1 MKIIISASKTMD
13 IAPIEYNID
22 VKSELLNK
30 NLTFNLVKV
39 LKSLSKEDMC
49 RLMKINNKLL
59 DKTFNQYSNYDNS
72 NQYQAIS
79 LYSGTVF
86 KEVDIK
92 NDKLVYINSHLV
104 ILSSLYGVVEPFQII
119 KPYRLDM
126 HMNFFQKSL
135 YKLWDKDVNEYF
147 NKEIIVNL
155 ASEEYSSI
163 IKKDMINIV
172 FYQLK
177 EKKLK
182 KISYHCK
189 VARGKM
195 LNYMVN
201 NIIIDI
207 NLLKNFKEDGYYF
220 SNKMSN
226 DKNLIFIKNL

>member
-1 MKIIISASKTMD
+1 MKIIISASKTMN
-13 IAPIEYNID
+13 IAPIQYKID
-22 VKSELLNK
+22 NKSELINK
-30 NLTFNLVKV
+30 NTTLNLVKDV
-39 LKSLSKEDMC
+39 QSLSKDEMC
-49 RLMKINNKLL
+49 RLMKIKNKLL
-59 DKTFNQYSNYDNS
+59 NKTYNQYINYDNS
-72 NQYQAIS
+72 SQYQAIS

-86 KEVDIK
+86 KELDIK
-92 NDKLVYINSHLV
+92 NDKLLYINSHV
-104 ILSSLYGVVEPFQII
+104 IILSALYGVVEPFQII

-147 NKEIIVNL
+147 NKEIIINL
-155 ASEEYSSI
+155 ASDEYSSI

-195 LNYMVN
+195 LNYMIN
-201 NIIIDI
+201 NGIIDI
-207 NLLKNFKEDGYYF
+207 NLLKNYKEDGYSF
-220 SNKMSN
+220 SNKIS
-226 DKNLIFIKNL
+226 DDRNLVFIKEL